1 MVQSGSVDSTY
12 SGDISDD
19 LETAFTQVMEEQE
32 RLSLLKSLL
41 NKGACTRDILSFI
54 TSQADAR
61 NVNKDLDEVI
71 SRKAM
76 KSKVEDSKKVLEQKK
91 CRKTMTIKQ
100 CLKRIGNRGFKL
112 RKTITK
118 IKSKLAENRKNKQMK
133 NEKKIA
139 HLQKK
144 IEQLRVKYKTNK
156 GFNPTKVPDRLSE
169 FSDLSIFKTPRDLPA
184 KQVPVGPFLCSPHI
198 KLDDNEKK
206 LLSRDPN
213 YSINKHCDMLTFNM
227 ELERGLGKH
236 RYNEH
241 GKKTE
246 KKKLHNII
254 TLDPGDNDD
263 RTRVVT
269 GNKDDAKNDDRMEK
283 LRQIWKKEAH
293 RHTFDPFN
301 NTVSFSQRRP
311 TDYKLNTRV
320 ILPKALDCD
329 EEFACEIRKRAYLEA
344 FTEYDQKV
352 KKMKKEKK
360 ENTCDTEKINKG
372 ELQRITNLS
381 KKEQAALKSIK
392 SRIKSNEL
400 MVVSTDKSSRF
411 GVMTYEQYLEAGRSH
426 TSKDREITWDE
437 VRYMKNQTNSHM
449 WWLSKIWAYSKGTDE
464 DRMLKNLTVAG
475 LDLPEMSLLVKD
487 HKSWSFE
494 SGKPV
499 PTRPVLSGNCAINT
513 HLSELISEIIEPVA
527 LQYNGAEV
535 QSSEEMLA
543 QIDMINVHVSEHKN
557 IPTWNVLDKFIEA
570 NTEMRGPISQRIEC
584 GNENISVQST
594 CASADRTENEKNEH
608 ENLLD
613 SNIFNVVSGHEYS
626 KEREEEAVGN
636 KVDLNLKPRAQ
647 VTGTGLDHGSASFMT
662 DGMKLECDSVT
673 DDLVN
678 YSTDSED
685 DHDDIVE
692 TLTELGLES
701 LESKKK
707 SFKEKITDFFTQKTG
722 NKTEHQVDDHKWL
735 SLVSG
740 TYKKKFVDGKGTLND
755 KLSEGIKAG
764 DYWARAQSTKFDR
777 IKDGQCNQ
785 DLQDTGA
792 KPIMVGCDVVGLYP
806 NLDPICVAELTA
818 QAVRKSNVKFSAINY
833 SFLIIY
839 LVLTLGSDQMQR
851 LGLGKVIPKN
861 KGKEKIR
868 SLAASQNRNLE
879 NWDFENV
886 KLDDTV
892 RRNLVAL
899 MLHVMVLLLTST
911 TCYRFGGKIYKQTDG
926 LGIGLRASA
935 AIARLV
941 MVTWD
946 QTWGALQRRLGLVVL
961 LFCRYV
967 DDVRVYLKPIAK
979 GWRWTDAG
987 WTFSAQD
994 DIRTPYER
1002 TLEELN
1008 KSLDF
1013 VWSFMKFTTEGEND
1027 FNDAFLP
1034 TLDFATHVTDEGYI
1048 KYRFFS
1054 KPMASNMVLQFGTA
1068 LSKNCTFSSLRQDL
1082 VRRFLNS
1089 DRTMGT
1095 EYRLQ
1100 LVENYIQLLVNSD
1113 HKFAY
1118 IKAVVLQAI
1127 TKYLYMQSRDSLPQ
1141 DHKRYCP
1148 MHRLRSYK
1156 SQERKLM
1163 KYAVGVS
1170 WYTDD
1175 DFKDKYRNQWKNWIR
1190 RKGDTN
1196 NKTGPWGK
1204 KNLKPG
1210 CGKGI
1215 HNKQEMLTT
1224 TAMFIPNTVGGELIK
1239 RVEEQEVKIQSV
1251 TGWKAKV
1258 VEKPGT
1264 PLITLFQRSFDMA
1277 GGCARVD
1284 KCMCE
1289 GKGTSC
1295 MVKGVVYTATCQLC
1309 NSVSKHSVYVG
1320 ETARQL
1326 GTRVSEHL
1334 DNIEKFKKESFIL
1347 EHWMDE
1353 HATEGA
1359 PPQFSFKLASK
1370 HNDPLSR
1377 QLMEAVSIRDKGNLN
1392 RRNEFSLNEIVKL
1405 QPSVN
1410 VWDEAVMDRQNKK
1423 SLADRE
1429 QKINCFTS
1437 VMLNVVNLQK
1447 EKVTTMCN
1455 NVINYRHSKKRK
1467 AVMEQDGA
1475 YKRSRPAMTS
1485 TPVSH
1490 RERRLDPVSY
1500 REQILDSDESS
1511 ESVTV
1516 EGNVSLTLTSGS
1528 SCGEAGH
1535 SKTDLSG
1542 GAGKITIDPEKP
1554 PETSIE
1560 NLAAHTVTMESF
1572 QDATNCYSRRENVC
1586 ELVGN
1591 EIIKEWGSGDKFKA
1605 NKSDSHS
1612 FEQSVLLEDQVDDL
1626 GLTLLFSESSVHHT
1640 NGTTGDE
1647 IDYGLDWLFGCENN
1661 YYQEVECEEV
1671 LVEQLVKEK
1680 IKNKLYSIFLK
1691 EPTMK
1696 PTSTI
1701 KRKLSPQEE
1710 TINKM
1715 RRMTIETH
1723 SSPAVRTPRRKLK
1736 LNRTLGT
1743 RSLSRSGTSDKS
1755 KFKQVLI
1762 TEVLKASNSGKEDD
1776 QRS

>member
-1 MVQSGSVDSTY
+1 MT
-12 SGDISDD
+12 
-19 LETAFTQVMEEQE
+19 
-32 RLSLLKSLL
+32 
-41 NKGACTRDILSFI
+41 
-54 TSQADAR
+54 
-61 NVNKDLDEVI
+61 
-71 SRKAM
+71 
-76 KSKVEDSKKVLEQKK
+76 VE
-91 CRKTMTIKQ
+91 M
-100 CLKRIGNRGFKL
+100 
-112 RKTITK
+112 
-118 IKSKLAENRKNKQMK
+118 
-133 NEKKIA
+133 
-139 HLQKK
+139 
-144 IEQLRVKYKTNK
+144 
-156 GFNPTKVPDRLSE
+156 
-169 FSDLSIFKTPRDLPA
+169 
-184 KQVPVGPFLCSPHI
+184 
-198 KLDDNEKK
+198 KLD
-206 LLSRDPN
+206 
-213 YSINKHCDMLTFNM
+213 
-227 ELERGLGKH
+227 
-236 RYNEH
+236 
-241 GKKTE
+241 
-246 KKKLHNII
+246 
-254 TLDPGDNDD
+254 
-263 RTRVVT
+263 
-269 GNKDDAKNDDRMEK
+269 
-283 LRQIWKKEAH
+283 
-293 RHTFDPFN
+293 
-301 NTVSFSQRRP
+301 
-311 TDYKLNTRV
+311 
-320 ILPKALDCD
+320 
-329 EEFACEIRKRAYLEA
+329 
-344 FTEYDQKV
+344 QK
-352 KKMKKEKK
+352 
-360 ENTCDTEKINKG
+360 
-372 ELQRITNLS
+372 
-381 KKEQAALKSIK
+381 
-392 SRIKSNEL
+392 
-400 MVVSTDKSSRF
+400 
-411 GVMTYEQYLEAGRSH
+411 
-426 TSKDREITWDE
+426 
-437 VRYMKNQTNSHM
+437 
-449 WWLSKIWAYSKGTDE
+449 
-464 DRMLKNLTVAG
+464 
-475 LDLPEMSLLVKD
+475 
-487 HKSWSFE
+487 
-494 SGKPV
+494 
-499 PTRPVLSGNCAINT
+499 
-513 HLSELISEIIEPVA
+513 
-527 LQYNGAEV
+527 
-535 QSSEEMLA
+535 
-543 QIDMINVHVSEHKN
+543 
-557 IPTWNVLDKFIEA
+557 
-570 NTEMRGPISQRIEC
+570 
-584 GNENISVQST
+584 
-594 CASADRTENEKNEH
+594 
-608 ENLLD
+608 
-613 SNIFNVVSGHEYS
+613 
-626 KEREEEAVGN
+626 
-636 KVDLNLKPRAQ
+636 
-647 VTGTGLDHGSASFMT
+647 
-662 DGMKLECDSVT
+662 ECDSSSDDIVT
-673 DDLVN
+673 FP
-678 YSTDSED
+678 TDSED

-707 SFKEKITDFFTQKTG
+707 SIKEKITDFFTQRTG
-722 NKTEHQVDDHKWL
+722 GKDEHHVDDQKWL

-740 TYKKKFVDGKGTLND
+740 TCKKKFVDGKGTLND

-764 DYWARAQSTKFDR
+764 DYWARAQSVKFDR
-777 IKDGQCNQ
+777 IKDVQCNQ

-818 QAVRKSNVKFSAINY
+818 QAVKKSNVKFSAVNY

-839 LVLTLGSDQMQR
+839 LTLTLGSDQMQR
-851 LGLGKVIPKN
+851 LGLGRFIPKN
-861 KGKEKIR
+861 KGKENIR

-879 NWDFENV
+879 NWEFENV
-886 KLDDTV
+886 KLDDTD

-899 MLHVMVLLLTST
+899 MLQVMVLLLTST

-946 QTWGALQRRLGLVVL
+946 HTWGALHRRLGLVVL

-967 DDVRVYLKPIAK
+967 DDVRVLLKPIAK

-987 WTFSAQD
+987 WAYSAQD

-1034 TLDFATHVTDEGYI
+1034 TLDFATHVTEEGYI

-1089 DRTMGT
+1089 DKTMGT
-1095 EYRLQ
+1095 EFRIQ

-1113 HKFAY
+1113 HKFTY

-1141 DHKRYCP
+1141 DHKRYSP
-1148 MHRLRSYK
+1148 IHRLRDYK

-1175 DFKDKYRNQWKNWIR
+1175 DFKDKYRNHWKNWIR
-1190 RKGDTN
+1190 RKEDRN

-1204 KNLKPG
+1204 KYLKPSR
-1210 CGKGI
+1210 GKGV
-1215 HNKQEMLTT
+1215 HNKPTLTT
-1224 TAMFIPNTVGGELIK
+1224 TTAIFIPNTVGGELIK
-1239 RVEEQEVKIQSV
+1239 RVEEQEAKIQSV

-1277 GGCARVD
+1277 GGCARAD

-1295 MVKGVVYTATCQLC
+1295 MVKGVVYTATCELC
-1309 NSVSKHSVYVG
+1309 KSVSKHSVYVG

-1359 PPQFSFKLASK
+1359 PPKFSFKLASK

-1377 QLMEAVSIRDKGNLN
+1377 QLMEAVSIREKGNLN

-1410 VWDEAVMDRQNKK
+1410 VWEEAVMDQQNKK

-1437 VMLNVVNLQK
+1437 VMLNVVKIQND
-1447 EKVTTMCN
+1447 KVASVCN
-1455 NVINYRHSKKRK
+1455 NVINYRLYKKKRK
-1467 AVMEQDGA
+1467 SVMEEQGVH
-1475 YKRSRPAMTS
+1475 KRSRPAMTS
-1485 TPVSH
+1485 TPVSL
-1490 RERRLDPVSY
+1490 REREMHPVSY
-1500 REQILDSDESS
+1500 REQIVDFDESN
-1511 ESVTV
+1511 ESVTLP
-1516 EGNVSLTLTSGS
+1516 GNASLSLTSGS
-1528 SCGEAGH
+1528 SCGGAGH
-1535 SKTDLSG
+1535 SKTNLSG
-1542 GAGKITIDPEKP
+1542 GTGQITIDPEKP

-1586 ELVGN
+1586 ELVGD

-1612 FEQSVLLEDQVDDL
+1612 FEQSALLEDQMDDL
-1626 GLTLLFSESSVHHT
+1626 GLVLLFSEGSVSHI
-1640 NGTTGDE
+1640 NGSTGDE
-1647 IDYGLDWLFGCENN
+1647 IDYDLDWLFGSENN
-1661 YYQEVECEEV
+1661 YQEVDCKAV
-1671 LVEQLVKEK
+1671 LVGQLVEEK

-1696 PTSTI
+1696 PASTI

-1723 SSPAVRTPRRKLK
+1723 SSPAVGTPRRKLK
-1736 LNRTLGT
+1736 LNRTAGT
-1743 RSLSRSGTSDKS
+1743 RSLSRSGTPDKS
-1755 KFKQVLI
+1755 RLKQVLI
-1762 TEVLKASNSGKEDD
+1762 TEVLKASNTGKEDY
-1776 QRS
+1776 QRF